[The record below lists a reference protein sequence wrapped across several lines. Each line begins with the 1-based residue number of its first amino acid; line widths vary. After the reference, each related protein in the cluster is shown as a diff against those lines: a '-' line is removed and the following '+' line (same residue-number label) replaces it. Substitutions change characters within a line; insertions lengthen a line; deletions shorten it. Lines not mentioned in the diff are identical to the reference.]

1 MRTLE
6 DRTLLLLV
14 IAVSLAFAWILWP
27 FFSAVLWATV
37 LAIVF
42 APLYRRILSYMR
54 QQPNL
59 AALTTL
65 LIIVALVI
73 LPLSLTATSLV
84 QEATSLYDRI
94 QSGDL
99 NLGSVFQQLRE
110 ALPAWVTDLLDRFGL
125 TNLGAVQERL
135 SDALKK
141 GSQFIAAQALGIGQG
156 AADFILGLLVMLYL
170 LFFFLRDGRALSQR
184 IQDAMPLSPE
194 QERALFSK
202 FATVIRATIK
212 GSILVAALQGALGG
226 LIFWLLG
233 LHAPVLWGVVMGL
246 LALLPAVG
254 AALIWLPAAI
264 YLLATGAVWQGMV
277 LLMFGAFVIGLV
289 DNILRP
295 LLVGKDTKLPDY
307 VVLISTL
314 GGLATF
320 GLNGFV
326 LGPVIAA
333 MFIAAWDIFSES
345 RVCKMVTERMNRLRH
360 ARQAALLAL
369 ADAQHVRFRG

>member
-6 DRTLLLLV
+6 YRALLLLV

-42 APLYRRILSYMR
+42 APLYRRILRSIGPH
-54 QQPNL
+54 PNM
-59 AALTTL
+59 AALATL
-65 LIIVALVI
+65 LIIVTLVI

-84 QEATSLYDRI
+84 QEATSLYDKI
-94 QSGDL
+94 QSGEL
-99 NLGSVFQQLRE
+99 NLGTIFQQLRD
-110 ALPAWVTDLLDRFGL
+110 ALPAWLTNLLDRLGL
-125 TNLGAVQERL
+125 TNLGAVQDRL
-135 SDALKK
+135 TDALKK
-141 GSQFIAAQALGIGQG
+141 GSQVIAAQALSIGQG

-170 LFFFLRDGRALSQR
+170 LFFLLRDGRALSKR
-184 IQDAMPLSPE
+184 IQDALPLPPE

-202 FATVIRATIK
+202 FTTVIRATIK
-212 GSILVAALQGALGG
+212 GSVFVAALQGALGG
-226 LIFWLLG
+226 VIFWLLG

-254 AALIWLPAAI
+254 AAVIWVPAAI
-264 YLLATGAVWQGMV
+264 YLLAIGAVWQGVV

-345 RVCKMVTERMNRLRH
+345 AIAKG
-360 ARQAALLAL
+360 
-369 ADAQHVRFRG
+369 D

>member
-1 MRTLE
+1 MRSLE

-42 APLYRRILSYMR
+42 APLYRRILRSIGP
-54 QQPNL
+54 QPNL
-59 AALTTL
+59 AALATL
-65 LIIVALVI
+65 LIVVTIVI

-94 QSGDL
+94 QSGEL
-99 NLGSVFQQLRE
+99 NLGTVFQELRD
-110 ALPAWVTDLLDRFGL
+110 ALPAWVTNLLDRSGL

-141 GSQFIAAQALGIGQG
+141 GSQFIAAQALSIGAG
-156 AADFILGLLVMLYL
+156 AADFVLGLLVMLYL
-170 LFFFLRDGRALSQR
+170 LFFFLRDGSSLSKR
-184 IQDAMPLSPE
+184 IQDAIPLPPK
-194 QERALFSK
+194 QERDLFRK
-202 FATVIRATIK
+202 FAAVVRATIK

-226 LIFWLLG
+226 LIFWVLG

-264 YLLATGAVWQGMV
+264 YLLATGSIWQGVV
-277 LLMFGAFVIGLV
+277 LLVFGAFVIGLV

-295 LLVGKDTKLPDY
+295 ILVGKDTKMPDY

-320 GLNGFV
+320 GLSGFV
-326 LGPVIAA
+326 IGPVIAA
-333 MFIAAWDIFSES
+333 MFIAAWDIFSEATS
-345 RVCKMVTERMNRLRH
+345 
-360 ARQAALLAL
+360 
-369 ADAQHVRFRG
+369 AQNEH

>member
-42 APLYRRILSYMR
+42 APLYRRILRSIGR
-54 QQPNL
+54 NPNL
-59 AALTTL
+59 AALATL
-65 LIIVALVI
+65 VIIVMLVI
-73 LPLSLTATSLV
+73 LPLFLTAASLV
-84 QEATSLYDRI
+84 QEATSLYERI
-94 QSGDL
+94 QSGEL
-99 NLGSVFQQLRE
+99 NLGTVFQQLRA
-110 ALPAWVTDLLDRFGL
+110 ALPAWVIDVLDRLGL
-125 TNLGAVQERL
+125 TSLGAVQDRL
-135 SDALKK
+135 SDALKR
-141 GSQFIAAQALGIGQG
+141 GSQFIAAQALSIGQG

-170 LFFFLRDGRALSQR
+170 LFFLLREGGELFKR
-184 IQDAMPLSPE
+184 IQDAIPLPPT
-194 QERALFSK
+194 QQRALFSK
-202 FATVIRATIK
+202 FTTVIRATIK
-212 GSILVAALQGALGG
+212 GSIFVAAVQGAFGG

-254 AALIWLPAAI
+254 AALIWVPAAI
-264 YLLATGAVWQGMV
+264 YLLATGSVWQGVV
-277 LLMFGAFVIGLV
+277 LLLFGAFVIGLI

-295 LLVGKDTKLPDY
+295 LLVGKDTKMPDY

-333 MFIAAWDIFSES
+333 MFIAAWDIFSAS
-345 RVCKMVTERMNRLRH
+345 AQAERKS
-360 ARQAALLAL
+360 
-369 ADAQHVRFRG
+369 

>member
-1 MRTLE
+1 VRTLE
-6 DRTLLLLV
+6 NRALLLLV
-14 IAVSLAFAWILWP
+14 IVVSLAFAWILWP

-42 APLYRRILSYMR
+42 TPLYRRILRSMG
-54 QQPNL
+54 QHPNL
-59 AALTTL
+59 AALATL
-65 LIIVALVI
+65 VVIVTLVI

-94 QSGDL
+94 QSGEL
-99 NLGSVFQQLRE
+99 NLGAVFQQLRE
-110 ALPAWVTDLLDRFGL
+110 ALPAWVTNFLDRLGL

-135 SDALKK
+135 SEALKK
-141 GSQFIAAQALGIGQG
+141 GSQVIAAQALSIGQG
-156 AADFILGLLVMLYL
+156 AADFVLGLLVMLYL
-170 LFFFLRDGRALSQR
+170 LFFILRDGAALSKR
-184 IQDAMPLSPE
+184 IQDAIPLPPE
-194 QERALFSK
+194 QERDLFRK
-202 FATVIRATIK
+202 FTTVIRATVK

-254 AALIWLPAAI
+254 AAVIWVPAAI
-264 YLLATGAVWQGMV
+264 YLFATGAFWQAVV
-277 LLMFGAFVIGLV
+277 LILFGAFVIGLV

-295 LLVGKDTKLPDY
+295 LLVGKDTKMPDY

-326 LGPVIAA
+326 LGPIIAA
-333 MFIAAWDIFSES
+333 MFIAAWDSFSES
-345 RVCKMVTERMNRLRH
+345 TSAKGAH
-360 ARQAALLAL
+360 
-369 ADAQHVRFRG
+369 

>member
-1 MRTLE
+1 VRTLE
-6 DRTLLLLV
+6 DRALLLLV
-14 IAVSLAFAWILWP
+14 IVVSLAFAWILWP

-42 APLYRRILSYMR
+42 APLYRQILRSIG
-54 QQPNL
+54 QHPSL
-59 AALTTL
+59 AALATL
-65 LIIVALVI
+65 VIIVTLVI
-73 LPLSLTATSLV
+73 IPLSLTATSLV

-94 QSGDL
+94 QSGEL
-99 NLGSVFQQLRE
+99 NLGVVFQQLRD
-110 ALPAWVTDLLDRFGL
+110 ALPAWVTNFLDRLGL

-135 SDALKK
+135 SEALKK
-141 GSQFIAAQALGIGQG
+141 GSQVIAAQALSIGQG
-156 AADFILGLLVMLYL
+156 AADFVLGLLVMLYL
-170 LFFFLRDGRALSQR
+170 LFFLLRDGAALSKR
-184 IQDAMPLSPE
+184 IQDAIPLPPA
-194 QERALFSK
+194 QERDLFRK
-202 FATVIRATIK
+202 FTTVIRATVK

-254 AALIWLPAAI
+254 AAVIWVPAAI
-264 YLLATGAVWQGMV
+264 YLFATGAIWQAVV
-277 LLMFGAFVIGLV
+277 LILFGAFVIGLV

-295 LLVGKDTKLPDY
+295 LFVGKDTKMPDY
-307 VVLISTL
+307 IVLISTL

-333 MFIAAWDIFSES
+333 MFIAAWDSFSES
-345 RVCKMVTERMNRLRH
+345 TSAKS
-360 ARQAALLAL
+360 AR
-369 ADAQHVRFRG
+369 RP

>member
-42 APLYRRILSYMR
+42 APLYRRILRSIG
-54 QQPNL
+54 QHPNL
-59 AALTTL
+59 AALATL
-65 LIIVALVI
+65 LIVVTLVI

-94 QSGDL
+94 QSGEL
-99 NLGSVFQQLRE
+99 NLGTVFQQLRD
-110 ALPAWVTDLLDRFGL
+110 ALPAWVTNLLDRLGL

-141 GSQFIAAQALGIGQG
+141 GSQFIAAQALSIGQG

-170 LFFFLRDGRALSQR
+170 LFFLLRDGRALSKR
-184 IQDAMPLSPE
+184 IQDAIPLPPE
-194 QERALFSK
+194 QERDLFSK
-202 FATVIRATIK
+202 FTTVIRATIK
-212 GSILVAALQGALGG
+212 GSVLVAALQGALGG

-254 AALIWLPAAI
+254 AAADLGAGRHLSARNGLRLAGRGPTHVWRVRDWARRQYPAA
-264 YLLATGAVWQGMV
+264 AVSRQGYQDAR
-277 LLMFGAFVIGLV
+277 LCCADLHARRPC
-289 DNILRP
+289 DLR
-295 LLVGKDTKLPDY
+295 
-307 VVLISTL
+307 
-314 GGLATF
+314 
-320 GLNGFV
+320 
-326 LGPVIAA
+326 
-333 MFIAAWDIFSES
+333 
-345 RVCKMVTERMNRLRH
+345 TERICSRSGDRGDVHRRLGY
-360 ARQAALLAL
+360 
-369 ADAQHVRFRG
+369 FF